1 MQQPIYLDYMA
12 TTPVDPGVISAMMG
26 CLGQGGAFGNPA
38 SVTHS
43 YGFQA
48 QEKVDRARM
57 QVANAVQ
64 AHPSEIVF
72 TSGATEANNLAIKGV
87 ASFYQRQ
94 GRHLITSLTEHKA
107 VLDVF
112 RFLETQ
118 GFSVTYLKPD
128 NNGLIDLNQLADAI
142 CSETI
147 LVSIM
152 QVNNETGVIQ
162 NIQEITNIVKQTG
175 AKLHVDGAQ
184 SVGRIPIDVK
194 ALGVDLM
201 SFSAH
206 KAYGPKGIGAL
217 YVSASPRT
225 RLTPL
230 HHGGGQEFGVRSG
243 TLATHQIVGMGA
255 AFSLA
260 VEEGAQRSES
270 ISHISAAFMKAL
282 STVPGITINGEG
294 APRVPHCLNLRFS
307 GVDADALIAALPMLA
322 MSSGSACNA
331 ARAEPSHVLLS
342 MGLNRYEAQSSLR
355 ISFGRYTQM
364 EDAMTAAH
372 LLKQQLERL
381 RSASPIWQRVKNR
394 LEPDHHE

>member
-1 MQQPIYLDYMA
+1 MQQPTYLDYMA
-12 TTPVDPGVISAMMG
+12 TTPVDPRVINAMMA

-48 QEKVDRARM
+48 QEKIDRARM
-57 QVANAVQ
+57 QVATAVQ

-94 GRHLITSLTEHKA
+94 GRHLITSLSEHKA

-128 NNGLIDLNQLADAI
+128 SNGLIDLNQLADAI

-184 SVGRIPIDVK
+184 SVGRIPVDVK

-230 HHGGGQEFGVRSG
+230 HHGGGHEFGVRSG

-260 VEEGAQRSES
+260 VEEGAQRTES

-282 STVPGITINGEG
+282 STIPGITINGEG
-294 APRVPHCLNLRFS
+294 AQRVPHCLNLRFS
-307 GVDADALIAALPMLA
+307 GVDADALIAALPTLA

-364 EDAMTAAH
+364 EEAMTAAH

-381 RSASPIWQRVKNR
+381 RSASPIWQRVKNK
-394 LEPDHHE
+394 LEPDRHE